1 MYAPGTSVLAR
12 PGAEPQQVNTAV
24 ATPNLLEV
32 LGVSMQLG
40 RSFTE
45 AENDRNAPGRGFA
58 PMELRARM
66 GDNTRLA
73 RELAARMP
81 NGKVEVYEGI
91 GHLVHMEAVS
101 RFNASVLAFLN
112 AQR

>member
-1 MYAPGTSVLAR
+1 MRIKGSAEYPRWLHAFVNSYQMIWGQPVVYEIPLVQQPVLFIM
-12 PGAEPQQVNTAV
+12 G
-24 ATPNLLEV
+24 
-32 LGVSMQLG
+32 G
-40 RSFTE
+40 
-45 AENDRNAPGRGFA
+45 NDRNAPGRGFA